1 MPTEEPS
8 EPPSTGIVALR
19 RADLLREVRAGREAF
34 RLPLKTPKL
43 LKAPK
48 GDGTAVVMVPGFG
61 ATDLSTAPARSF
73 LNNRGWTASGWKQGR
88 NLGAVVES
96 RDRLIERVDR
106 IAQRTGSQVA
116 LVGWSLGGVLAR
128 ETGRSRPD
136 LVRRVVTYG
145 TPVIGGPRYA
155 NIGGMYSDDE
165 MRAID
170 ELIAE
175 VNKTPL
181 RIPVT
186 AIYSKLDGVVAWQAC
201 IDPDPN
207 TEMVEVRSS
216 HVGMGVDPDVWSII
230 ADRLAR

>member
-1 MPTEEPS
+1 M
-8 EPPSTGIVALR
+8 L
-19 RADLLREVRAGREAF
+19 
-34 RLPLKTPKL
+34 LKTPR
-43 LKAPK
+43 
-48 GDGTAVVMVPGFG
+48 GDGTAVVMIPGFG
-61 ATDLSTAPARSF
+61 ATDASTALARNF

-88 NLGAVVES
+88 NLGTVVES

-106 IAQRTGSQVA
+106 IAQSTGSKVA

-128 ETGRSRPD
+128 ETARSRPD
-136 LVRRVVTYG
+136 LVRRVITYG
-145 TPVIGGPRYA
+145 SPVVGGPRYA
-155 NIGGMYSDDE
+155 NLGRIYSDDE
-165 MRAID
+165 MQAID
-170 ELIAE
+170 DLIAE

-186 AIYSKLDGVVAWQAC
+186 AIFSKLDGVVAWQAC